1 MRFTNKVS
9 VPREISVNS
18 LTTSTSVGKVKRRV
32 FTTTSEMKVSK
43 RSKHISI
50 FKKKE
55 KMNGEMISINTKA
68 SGVQ

>member
-50 FKKKE
+50 FKKKRKNE
-55 KMNGEMISINTKA
+55 WGND
-68 SGVQ
+68 